1 MDTNDSLLAGLGA
14 ISGFGCIE
22 VISASYRPGQNI
34 AERSAKQEKRIFRVL
49 QKVVWFFIVFSHS
62 S

>member
-22 VISASYRPGQNI
+22 VISASYRLGQNI

-49 QKVVWFFIVFSHS
+49 QKVVCFFIVFSHS